1 MACMEIKKNG
11 PWTDEPNKLNFEYRG
26 FFCSIRRHDKY
37 GHLCG
42 YVLVAKDH
50 PYCLRDYNDMG
61 DIIVH
66 GGVTLSKFLRREDRL
81 SIDKSIGEDARCLIE
96 SSCKFLID
104 EDDEEFALWCQKK
117 GIDPSITPLWAI
129 GFDCAHAQDLIPYDE
144 NPRGAI
150 YRDIEYAE
158 EQVKLLAI
166 QLKLIFLE
174 HIQLLHSNPDNRE
187 GGIG

>member
-26 FFCSIRRHDKY
+26 FFCSIRRHDTY

-42 YVLVAKDH
+42 YVLVAKHH
-50 PYCLRDYNDMG
+50 PYFLRDRDAMG
-61 DIIVH
+61 GIIVH
-66 GGVTLSKFLRREDRL
+66 GGVNLGEFLRREDRL
-81 SIDKSIGEDARCLIE
+81 SLDKSIG
-96 SSCKFLID
+96 

-117 GIDPSITPLWAI
+117 GMDPSNTPFWVI
-129 GFDCAHAQDLIPYDE
+129 GFSCDHEQDLIPYGD
-144 NPRGAI
+144 NPRSAT
-150 YRDIEYAE
+150 YRDIEYVE

-174 HIQLLHSNPDNRE
+174 HIQRFHFLHSNPDNRE